1 MKLVRFKELKSIDK
15 FIILNILLLAILLV
29 LNIAIEIAYIAKFE
43 ERKAAGNAR
52 WEQIEDRILRYED
65 KIDLFI
71 ELTDK

>member
-1 MKLVRFKELKSIDK
+1 MKLKRFKELNSIDK
-15 FIILNILLLAILLV
+15 FIMLNLLV
-29 LNIAIEIAYIAKFE
+29 LAVLIIVNIAIGIIHIAKFE

>member
-1 MKLVRFKELKSIDK
+1 MKLMKFKELNSIDK
-15 FIILNILLLAILLV
+15 FIMLNLLV
-29 LNIAIEIAYIAKFE
+29 LAVLIIVNIAIEITYIAKFE

-52 WEQIEDRILRYED
+52 WEQVEDRILRYED